1 MKFGKTTET
10 GERRKQA
17 HLLAGSICLAATVAF
32 GAFGADGVKEAAPLA
47 KPAEAV
53 DYGLRNTAW
62 RIAPD
67 GEELLAKWRQAPYRR
82 ISDHTALFVRAQL
95 KYGINRND
103 FLHHW
108 YDRPLLQDSSLGQRE
123 DTETETKN
131 WLNVEGWKKTIE
143 MVRLGKQDGLAV
155 FTCTKGREEA
165 IPLSVMPGHETTI
178 LVELT
183 THLTMDECIM
193 RAEQALAMPNSFRIG
208 GKVVITSYPMIK
220 ERRLP
225 FYAELRRRLIE
236 KHGDRFLVMPY
247 SGLLEEFR
255 GTSFGAKE
263 LTAARER
270 LARFLRS
277 LDGLCYNARESYF
290 NRRYDPWLFDTV
302 LVPLIHATL
311 ADPEFAGKKHLGC
324 WATPG
329 HENSYRW
336 NKGLD
341 STGTRMLRDTLESIT
356 KLKPDFIIGCEWD
369 EENENTHF
377 RPTVA
382 NGFTHQRI
390 MRYYVDRMVNR
401 APSLFPGD
409 AADVPNLVL
418 SYRKDL
424 MAGEP
429 LETEVLNIPDGT
441 FGGKTFTVRLRWLD
455 AAGQELKAFEPR
467 TLAAD
472 ELKAAWFTVP
482 VSEFVGK
489 SQIAVPE
496 LTVWADGWK
505 AVHSEGLWPVGLHAS
520 RTLEQKWVKQPLRD
534 LPKGVKGALSVVG
547 PDAEGLYT
555 VSGKMESPEL
565 LRSVEV
571 RDGADT
577 VYMAG
582 GCDHQ
587 PGVETVRIAF
597 QGFTFNGNQGRIRG
611 RISLEAGG
619 DAKLTIGK
627 SRGNVTVENGAFVFT
642 GAMCNN
648 WPHYL
653 YADVPAEAATAAK
666 FVFDLE
672 PFGKGEVELADLATK
687 DVVAFP
693 AADGAALVFTRYR
706 SCRCIPNPILR
717 HGDSFSFRV
726 RPDTPRSVFR
736 MEAIDSR
743 YHVFRSAAVTVA
755 KDSGHGV
762 RYHVYERDLD
772 RVSEVTVDAA
782 RVPVVQYEFN
792 PSRGGVL
799 ATGADRG
806 LWGICGSYAPLVT
819 GYGQGESGYG
829 MLVGTFMRAGAPE
842 SVHSSPEWVKE
853 GDAFA
858 LAFRRGGFVSFGQ
871 QLVPTHAGFEL
882 AMEVKPVD
890 VKRRQ
895 GLLSSGPTAFNLYI
909 ENGKACASFFL
920 RNRFMRLNGRAAKV
934 SIPGPDLKPG
944 AWNRIKVV
952 FDQTRCHLEV
962 DGEAGAAVETS
973 GDLLYPQPM
982 ALGAGTSV
990 KEFFE
995 GEIRSLSVQLR

>member
-1 MKFGKTTET
+1 MVRKMIAAGIVAAALGCTAEVVRQRET
-10 GERRKQA
+10 A
-17 HLLAGSICLAATVAF
+17 PAAQ
-32 GAFGADGVKEAAPLA
+32 
-47 KPAEAV
+47 PAEAV
-53 DYGLRNTAW
+53 DYGLRNKVW
-62 RIAPD
+62 RITPD
-67 GEELLAKWRQAPYRR
+67 GEALLAEWRRAPYRR
-82 ISDHTALFVRAQL
+82 ASDRTAIFVRAQL

-123 DTETETKN
+123 DTETETKR
-131 WLNVEGWKKTIE
+131 WLNEEGWKRTVE

-155 FTCTKGREEA
+155 FTCTKNREEV
-165 IPLSVMPGHETTI
+165 IPLSVMPGGETTI

-183 THLTMDECIM
+183 GVLSMDECIM
-193 RAEQALAMPNSFRIG
+193 RAEQALAMPNSYRIG
-208 GKVVITSYPMIK
+208 GKVVLTSYPMIREK
-220 ERRLP
+220 KLP
-225 FYAELRRRLIE
+225 FYAELRKRLKE
-236 KHGDRFLVMPY
+236 KHGDKFLVMPY
-247 SGLLEEFR
+247 FGLLEEFR
-255 GTSFGAKE
+255 STSFGAKE
-263 LTAARER
+263 LKAAKER

-277 LDGLCYNARESYF
+277 LDGLCYCARESYF

-382 NGFTHQRI
+382 NGFTHQRLL
-390 MRYYVDRMVNR
+390 RFYVDRMAER
-401 APSLFPGD
+401 APSIFPGD
-409 AADVPNLVL
+409 VADVPNLVL
-418 SYRKDL
+418 AYRKDL

-441 FGGKTFTVRLRWLD
+441 FGGKTVTVRLRWLD
-455 AAGQELKAFEPR
+455 AAGGELKAFEPR
-467 TLAAD
+467 TLMAD
-472 ELKAAWFTVP
+472 EIKAAWFTVP
-482 VSEFVGK
+482 VSELVGR

-496 LTVWADGWK
+496 LTVWADGVRT
-505 AVHSEGLWPVGLHAS
+505 VHSEGLWPVGLHAS
-520 RTLEQKWVKQPLRD
+520 RTLEQKWVKQPLRE
-534 LPKGVKGALSVVG
+534 LPKGVKGELSVAG

-555 VSGKMESPEL
+555 VSGRVASPEP

-582 GCDHQ
+582 GDDHK

-597 QGFTFNGNQGRIRG
+597 QGYSFNGKQGRIRG

-619 DAKLTIGK
+619 DARLTVGK
-627 SRGNVTVENGAFVFT
+627 SRGNVTVEGKAFVFT

-653 YADVPAEAATAAK
+653 YADVPSGAGAAAK

-672 PFGKGEVELADLATK
+672 PFGKGEVKLADLAAK
-687 DVVAFP
+687 DAVAFT
-693 AADGAALVFTRYR
+693 AADGMALVFTRYR
-706 SCRCIPNPILR
+706 SCRRIPPPILR
-717 HGDSFSFRV
+717 RGESFSFRV

-743 YHVFRSAAVTVA
+743 YRVFRSAAVPVA
-755 KDSGHGV
+755 KGGGNAV

-772 RVSEVTVDAA
+772 RVTEVAVDAG

-806 LWGICGSYAPLVT
+806 LWGVCGSYAPLVT

-829 MLVGTFMRAGAPE
+829 MLVGTFMRTGSPE
-842 SVHSSPEWVKE
+842 SAKSAPEWVKD
-853 GDAFA
+853 GDGFS

-890 VKRRQ
+890 VVRRQ

-909 ENGKACASFFL
+909 EDGKVGASFFM
-920 RNRFMRLNGRAAKV
+920 RNRFMRLNGHAARV
-934 SIPGPDLKPG
+934 SVPGPALKPG
-944 AWNRIKVV
+944 VWNRIKVV

-962 DGEAGAAVETS
+962 DGEAGAAVDVS

-982 ALGAGTSV
+982 ALGAGTGV

-995 GEIRSLSVQLR
+995 GEIRALSVKLR